1 MNTIDLRERLY
12 QQLEEL
18 PDDIVDEIADFTAF
32 VAARRRMPATYLE
45 WTDHQWGRMM
55 LGQFLRDTDDDI
67 EYTIDDSGARN
78 PCSASFEELPIGSAR

>member
-32 VAARRRMPATYLE
+32 LAARRRKPATYLE
-45 WTDHQWGRMM
+45 WTDSQWGTMM

-67 EYTIDDSGARN
+67 EYTIDDALEVYRQ
-78 PCSASFEELPIGSAR
+78 